1 MSTISANIFVAK
13 KTYQCV
19 DCHHYILPGEK
30 YMRLYGFAE
39 TGDPMD
45 THHFH
50 LKCLIGMRPD
60 SKMLGAFFKKH
71 IPFKMDIYGHLL
83 DITITKTLE

>member
-1 MSTISANIFVAK
+1 
-13 KTYQCV
+13 
-19 DCHHYILPGEK
+19 
-30 YMRLYGFAE
+30 MRLYGFCE
-39 TGDPMD
+39 PGDPMD

-60 SKMLGAFFKKH
+60 AKMLGAFFKKK